1 MAEHHYDG
9 IVNPETHHEKSDV
22 DVRALIWFV
31 VIFIAF
37 AIVTHIGLWM
47 MFKFFASLARGTTN
61 SPLSSVSRPADSA
74 VPPLPR
80 LQPFP
85 TREASGEMVA
95 PNASTPPV
103 DMELMRADEEKKLK
117 ELGWADRQKG
127 IVRIP
132 IEDAKRLVVQRG
144 LPVVQQ

>member
-1 MAEHHYDG
+1 MAEHHHDG

-37 AIVTHIGLWM
+37 AIVTHIGLWL
-47 MFKFFASLARGTTN
+47 MFKFFANIARGTTN

-74 VPPLPR
+74 VPPEPR
-80 LQPFP
+80 LQPFR
-85 TREASGEMVA
+85 TVDRGVEASPTV
-95 PNASTPPV
+95 STPAV
-103 DMELMRADEEKKLK
+103 DMAHMREDQEKALK
-117 ELGWADRQKG
+117 ELGWVDRQKG

-144 LPVVQQ
+144 LPVVQP